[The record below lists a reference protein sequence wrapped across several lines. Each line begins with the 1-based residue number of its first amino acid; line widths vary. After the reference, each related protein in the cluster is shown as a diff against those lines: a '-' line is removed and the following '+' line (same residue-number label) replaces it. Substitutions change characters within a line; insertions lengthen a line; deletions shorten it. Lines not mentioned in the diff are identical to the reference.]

1 MPDTQ
6 AQELLLQMSGLNQ
19 LLGLLSGKVDL
30 LSQNVNDHGTQL
42 EAHAL
47 AQDVKLAAHSAATSE
62 MIEGVKESVAALEVR
77 VVQTESITHLIEDQN
92 ARSEERAKYMREQ
105 FSALSWKVLA
115 SIIAGLFLLLAT
127 GWFKK

>member
-1 MPDTQ
+1 
-6 AQELLLQMSGLNQ
+6 MSGLNQ